1 MKEKVTFEELKAT
14 KPKFPNYLVSLAL
27 ETVNAAFE
35 AVNDALQVS
44 KEDFLKVTASNYGA
58 IHFIGK
64 AWLAVREEEKSDLAV
79 HAFYLFDDLLN
90 KQTEPCYNTCTNTQH
105 ENCTRLD

>member
-1 MKEKVTFEELKAT
+1 MKNKVTFEELKAI
-14 KPKFPNYLVSLAL
+14 KPKFPNYLVSIAL

-44 KEDFLKVTASNYGA
+44 KENFLKVTASNFGA
-58 IHFIGK
+58 VHFIGK
-64 AWLAVREEEKSDLAV
+64 AWLAAREEEKSDLAV

-90 KQTEPCYNTCTNTQH
+90 KEQNPATTCV
-105 ENCTRLD
+105 